1 MILCTCAP
9 SLRPLIFRF
18 LPARLKA
25 WATRLSVHLS
35 TLSRSRLPQSHS
47 HMSADPKN
55 PPTDDSS
62 SAPST
67 AAAQCEGDD
76 SSLFQ
81 LQVYPT
87 SGGNAGGGPG
97 ATAENP
103 RTFRPPSSWIS
114 SPGANGV
121 HSTT

>member
-25 WATRLSVHLS
+25 WTTRLGVHLS
-35 TLSRSRLPQSHS
+35 VLSRRSRHS

-55 PPTDDSS
+55 PLTDDSSTSS

-67 AAAQCEGDD
+67 SATRCEGDD
-76 SSLFQ
+76 NSPLSE
-81 LQVYPT
+81 LQAYPI

-114 SPGANGV
+114 SPSANGV
-121 HSTT
+121 R

>member
-18 LPARLKA
+18 LPTQIKA
-25 WATRLSVHLS
+25 WATRLGVHLP
-35 TLSRSRLPQSHS
+35 TLGRSRQSHS

-55 PPTDDSS
+55 PPTDASS

-67 AAAQCEGDD
+67 ATARREGND
-76 SSLFQ
+76 SSLFEQ
-81 LQVYPT
+81 QVYPI

-114 SPGANGV
+114 SPDANGV
-121 HSTT
+121 RSTT

>member
-25 WATRLSVHLS
+25 WTTRLGVHLS
-35 TLSRSRLPQSHS
+35 VLSRRSRHS
-47 HMSADPKN
+47 HMSAESKN
-55 PPTDDSS
+55 PLTDDSSTS

-67 AAAQCEGDD
+67 SATRCEGDD
-76 SSLFQ
+76 LPLSEQ
-81 LQVYPT
+81 QVYPI

-121 HSTT
+121 R